1 MDAPTSGETRN
12 AHSCRFAPRHM
23 IYRWLADAVVVLHLG
38 FVVFVMLGGF
48 LLRRWPKLIYAHLP
62 AAVWGVLIEFAGW
75 TCPLTPLENTFR
87 SRGGEAGYAGG
98 FIDYYIIPVLYPAGL
113 SRNIQW
119 LLGVLAL
126 GVNVVA
132 YILFMRRRK

>member
-1 MDAPTSGETRN
+1 
-12 AHSCRFAPRHM
+12 M

-87 SRGGEAGYAGG
+87 ARGGEAGYDGG